1 MFTAIRTPNER
12 LRDTHP
18 VAEFWARLSL
28 AGETP
33 PVLGTMEALLG
44 ALRLVPGI
52 TGAAVAVDP
61 AQAAAQDATWDTG
74 RPWCLTWSGPG
85 GEPAWSAP
93 AGGWPALQ
101 TALAGRGIWAQSPF
115 DNAFTVVPAGPA
127 GGPAVLALVVAG
139 EPGVEADAA
148 RRRALAPVA
157 ASAVAA
163 LSSLAAM
170 AALQAEVV
178 RLAGEN
184 HALGRLNRL
193 QGRFVAM
200 ASHDFKTP
208 LTAITA
214 YTEVLLGQVGN
225 DAFPHAVEFL
235 DVIRA
240 EANRLL
246 RMVDRILDFTR
257 VEFGPQ
263 LMTLHPV
270 ALTDLVHEAVRALA
284 PGTAARGLHV
294 VVEAPSFLP
303 RAEVDADLIR
313 QVIVNLLG
321 NAVKYTPAGGHIRI
335 VLAEEEASVAV
346 SVQDDGPGIPSE
358 DIRRIFREFYRAE
371 GAARQAEGTGLGLS
385 IARHIVQLHGGH
397 IEARRLPQ
405 GGSEFRFLVPKEM
418 GELAALPQVLG
429 LQVSPEKAS
438 QVISVVLRTVAE
450 LTGSLAVVLMLSDG
464 RGALVPVGSL
474 GLRQETRRLR
484 PVILTEAWRSFLLDG
499 HAQPDPGAVPGDLNL
514 GTAADMDERL
524 YCPLVDGEEPVG
536 VIVAGRRAGE
546 AGYGEPERQQL
557 EVLASIVTTAL
568 RHLEGNESRV
578 LESLQV
584 LLQTRRTGIPTST
597 PEALH
602 LTARLARAMGL
613 AAPDTRRLLYAATLH
628 DAGMARVEDEIV
640 LGAAPLSWDERDEVD
655 RHVEQGCELVAPLL
669 PDPAVRGIIR
679 HHHERVDG
687 SGHPDGLAGERIPLG
702 ARILAVVDAWYS
714 LTKDR
719 PFRSGLDPVAAMAEI
734 RANAGTQFDPRVV
747 ETFAALMASVDGESP
762 PSSTAV

>member
-1 MFTAIRTPNER
+1 MVALNTAVPRPGER
-12 LRDTHP
+12 ARDINP
-18 VAEFWARLSL
+18 VATFWSCLSL

-33 PVLGTMEALLG
+33 PMVDTMEAALA
-44 ALRLVPGI
+44 ALRTLPGV
-52 TGAAVAVDP
+52 TGAAVAVDVL
-61 AQAAAQDATWDTG
+61 QAAALDATWDSG
-74 RPWCLTWSGPG
+74 RPWCL
-85 GEPAWSAP
+85 AWDGQGREGAWCVP
-93 AGGWPALQ
+93 AGGWAALRG
-101 TALAGRGIWAQSPF
+101 AAAGRGEWTPSPL
-115 DNAFTVVPAGPA
+115 GP
-127 GGPAVLALVVAG
+127 GTMVVVAG
-139 EPGVEADAA
+139 EPPLLAVAVVGEPCAGAAEA
-148 RRRALAPVA
+148 RRQALGNIA

-163 LSSLAAM
+163 LSSLATLAM
-170 AALQAEVV
+170 LQAEVV

-200 ASHDFKTP
+200 ASHDFKAP

-225 DAFPHAVEFL
+225 EAFPHAVEFL
-235 DVIRA
+235 GVIRS
-240 EANRLL
+240 EASRLL

-263 LMTLHPV
+263 LMSLEPV
-270 ALTDLVHEAVRALA
+270 SLADLVNEAVRSLA
-284 PGTAARGLHV
+284 PASASRGLHV
-294 VVEAPSFLP
+294 AVESPAFLP

-321 NAVKYTPAGGHIRI
+321 NAVKYTPPGGHVRI
-335 VLAEEEASVAV
+335 VLAEEEASVVV

-371 GAARQAEGTGLGLS
+371 GAAEQAEGSGLGLS

-418 GELAALPQVLG
+418 GALAALPQVTG
-429 LQVSPEKAS
+429 LQVSPEKAA

-450 LTGSLAVVLMLSDG
+450 LTGSLAVVLLLGDG
-464 RGALVPVGSL
+464 KGALVPVGSL
-474 GLRQETRRLR
+474 GLRSETRRLR
-484 PVILTEAWRSFLLDG
+484 PVILTEAWRRFLLDG
-499 HAQPDPGAVPGDLNL
+499 RAQPAPGAIVGDLDL
-514 GTAADMDERL
+514 AEGQDMDERL
-524 YCPLVDGEEPVG
+524 YCPLVDEEEPVG
-536 VIVAGRRAGE
+536 LIVAGRRAGE

-557 EVLASIVTTAL
+557 EVLARIITNAL
-568 RHLEGNESRV
+568 RHFEGNEPRV
-578 LESLQV
+578 LEALQV

-602 LTARLARAMGL
+602 LIARLARALGL
-613 AAPDTRRLLYAATLH
+613 GAPDTRRLLYAATLH

-669 PDPAVRGIIR
+669 PDPAVRSIIR

-687 SGHPDGLAGERIPLG
+687 TGHPDRLAGERIPLG
-702 ARILAVVDAWYS
+702 ARVLAVVDAWYS

-719 PFRSGLDPVAAMAEI
+719 PFRNGLEPAAALAEI
-734 RANAGTQFDPRVV
+734 RAHSGTQFDPHIV
-747 ETFAALMASVDGESP
+747 ETFAELVSAAADDE
-762 PSSTAV
+762 T

>member
-1 MFTAIRTPNER
+1 M
-12 LRDTHP
+12 
-18 VAEFWARLSL
+18 
-28 AGETP
+28 
-33 PVLGTMEALLG
+33 
-44 ALRLVPGI
+44 
-52 TGAAVAVDP
+52 
-61 AQAAAQDATWDTG
+61 
-74 RPWCLTWSGPG
+74 
-85 GEPAWSAP
+85 
-93 AGGWPALQ
+93 
-101 TALAGRGIWAQSPF
+101 
-115 DNAFTVVPAGPA
+115 
-127 GGPAVLALVVAG
+127 ALVVTG
-139 EPGVEADAA
+139 EPGSEAEAA
-148 RRRALAPVA
+148 RRRALVPVA
-157 ASAVAA
+157 VSAVAA
-163 LSSLAAM
+163 LSSLSALS
-170 AALQAEVV
+170 ALQSEIV

-184 HALGRLNRL
+184 YALGRLNRL

-225 DAFPHAVEFL
+225 DTFPHTGEFL
-235 DVIRA
+235 GVIRA
-240 EANRLL
+240 EASRLL

-263 LMTLHPV
+263 LMTLRPV
-270 ALTDLVHEAVRALA
+270 ALTELVQEAVRALA
-284 PGTAARGLHV
+284 PGTAARGLQV
-294 VVEAPSFLP
+294 TVEEPAFLP
-303 RAEVDADLIR
+303 RAEIDADLIR

-371 GAARQAEGTGLGLS
+371 GAAQQAEGTGLGLS

-405 GGSEFRFLVPKEM
+405 GGSEFRFLLPKEM
-418 GELAALPQVLG
+418 GDLAALPQVMG

-450 LTGSLAVVLMLSDG
+450 LTGSLAVVLMLGDG

-484 PVILTEAWRSFLLDG
+484 PVILTEAWQRFLLDG
-499 HAQPDPGAVPGDLNL
+499 RAQPDLGSIASDLNL
-514 GTAADMDERL
+514 GLAADLNERL
-524 YCPLVDGEEPVG
+524 YCPLVDGDEPLG
-536 VIVAGRRAGE
+536 VIVAGRHAGE

-557 EVLASIVTTAL
+557 EVLARIITTAL
-568 RHLEGNESRV
+568 RNLEGNESRV
-578 LESLQV
+578 LEALQV

-602 LTARLARAMGL
+602 LIARLARALGL

-655 RHVEQGCELVAPLL
+655 RHVEQGCELVTPLL
-669 PDPAVRGIIR
+669 RDPAVRGIIR

-687 SGHPDGLAGERIPLG
+687 TGHPDGLAGDRIPLG
-702 ARILAVVDAWYS
+702 ARILAVADAWYS

-719 PFRSGLDPVAAMAEI
+719 PFRSGLEPSAAMAEI
-734 RANAGTQFDPRVV
+734 RAHAGTQFDPRVV
-747 ETFAALMASVDGESP
+747 ETFAALMATPDGAP
-762 PSSTAV
+762 QPSGTAD